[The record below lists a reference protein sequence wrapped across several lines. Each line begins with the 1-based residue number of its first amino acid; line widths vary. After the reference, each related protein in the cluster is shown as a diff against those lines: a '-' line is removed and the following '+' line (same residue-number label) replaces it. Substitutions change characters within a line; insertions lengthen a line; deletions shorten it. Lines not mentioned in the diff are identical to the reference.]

1 MIREEHVKGVV
12 WTGMAMKK
20 YRSGYRIQRT
30 IRRIMTASLAAV
42 LAAVFTGEVITVQA
56 TSISQIQQQIKEDQK
71 NLDAINDTL
80 SGLSDEQDL
89 IEEMI
94 ADLNAEIIN
103 MMTSIGLKEEEIV
116 AKEAQIANK
125 KMDIEQAELDYA
137 AAKKVEEEQ
146 YETMKIQIRYMYEN
160 NNISLLARVLSNSS
174 FGAMISRAEYIE
186 KVYQSSNDLLREYEE
201 TKNQVQELWD
211 QLVLDKEAME
221 ADRAA
226 LEADRAVLQGLKKE
240 LDTNLAAKK
249 AESAN
254 YEAEIQRYK
263 QQAAA
268 AKAKIQQ
275 EQKELKKLQ
284 EEQKK
289 QQLLQQQ
296 QQASGS
302 YTNTGYSDLTDN
314 ASGSDLGKQIA
325 KYACQF
331 IGNPYVYG
339 GTSLTNGADC
349 SGFTMRIY
357 LDFGYSLPRTSF
369 EQRSAGRGVSYD
381 QIEPGDIVCYSGHV
395 GMYIG
400 GGKIVHASNA
410 RSGIKVSSATYREIL
425 AIRRII

>member
-1 MIREEHVKGVV
+1 MIFPKREHFPNSCHNVL
-12 WTGMAMKK
+12 
-20 YRSGYRIQRT
+20 RILT
-30 IRRIMTASLAAV
+30 VCITALLAA
-42 LAAVFTGEVITVQA
+42 AFTGDVTTVHA
-56 TSISQIQQQIKEDQK
+56 TTISQIQQQIKEDQK
-71 NLDAINDTL
+71 NLDKINDTL

-103 MMTSIGLKEEEIV
+103 MMTSISLKEEEIV

-125 KMDIEQAELDYA
+125 KMDIQQAELDYEA
-137 AAKKVEEEQ
+137 ARQVEEEQ
-146 YETMKIQIRYMYEN
+146 YAAMKIQIRYMYEN
-160 NNISLLARVLSNSS
+160 NSISLLARVLSNSS
-174 FGAMISRAEYIE
+174 FGAMINRAEYIE
-186 KVYQSSNDLLREYEE
+186 KVYQSSNDLLKEYEA
-201 TKNQVQELWD
+201 TKNHVQELWN
-211 QLVLDKEAME
+211 QLVLDKEALE
-221 ADRAA
+221 TDKAS
-226 LEADRAVLQGLKKE
+226 LEADREVLQGMKKE
-240 LDTNLAAKK
+240 LDNNLAAKK

-284 EEQKK
+284 DELKRQEELKK
-289 QQLLQQQ
+289 QQN
-296 QQASGS
+296 A
-302 YTNTGYSDLTDN
+302 TFTDTGYTGLIDN
-314 ASGSDLGKQIA
+314 AAGSDLGKKIA

-357 LDFGYSLPRTSF
+357 KDFGYSLPRTSF
-369 EQRSAGRGVSYD
+369 EQRSAGKGVSYD
-381 QIEPGDIVCYSGHV
+381 QIEPGDLVCYSGHV

-400 GGKIVHASNA
+400 GGKIVHASNE
-410 RSGIKVSSATYREIL
+410 RTGIKVSTATYREIL
-425 AIRRII
+425 AIRRIL

>member
-302 YTNTGYSDLTDN
+302 YTNTGYSELIDN
-314 ASGSDLGKQIA
+314 ASGSDLGKQVA